1 MVVDFLRPGS
11 ADFDT
16 MGLPSPRFDELIN
29 PDPALENYDYI
40 FLNDWSL
47 LKTKDGRIGQPRY
60 KSSDEIVLL
69 HPEGLSRPPP
79 PPPPQPVDYERWDPA
94 VINDGRRPT
103 SERTAVNPS
112 SIPQKKVLLGT
123 TQMTEH
129 QLLLMPNRAPA
140 FSTSTK
146 KWRMYMSE

>member
-1 MVVDFLRPGS
+1 MPGKMVVDFLRPEPD
-11 ADFDT
+11 DFDT
-16 MGLPSPRFDELIN
+16 MGLVSPRFDELID

-40 FLNDWSL
+40 FLNNSTL
-47 LKTKDGRIGQPRY
+47 LKNKDGRIVQPRY
-60 KSSDEIVLL
+60 KSSDEIVVL
-69 HPEGLSRPPP
+69 PPP
-79 PPPPQPVDYERWDPA
+79 PPPPQPQLVDYERWDPA

-103 SERTAVNPS
+103 SERTAFNPS
-112 SIPQKKVLLGT
+112 SISQKKLLLGT

-129 QLLLMPNRAPA
+129 QLLLMPNRVPA